1 MTHSGISDLEA
12 HLGYWLRFVSNHVS
26 YAFQRSLE
34 AREVSVAEWVVL
46 RALFD
51 DEALA
56 PSQVADRLGMTRGA
70 VSKLVDRLVAKALV
84 QKTPGARDR
93 RYQSV
98 ALTSAGRTLVPA
110 LAELADDNDR
120 DFFAAL
126 STTERQTL
134 LHLMQKLVQMH
145 GLKQVPTD

>member
-70 VSKLVDRLVAKALV
+70 VSKLVDRLVAKELV

-110 LAELADDNDR
+110 LAELADENDR